1 MDIIVYLIKQRIIL
15 FCFLLLIIFSYTDII
30 SRINTLKRRNIMKD
44 KIIGVT
50 TLYIALITPE
60 RTINAYLEIELTDL
74 LETEELQQIYDNA
87 KKQIVS
93 VGLASVITGVEAA
106 SKEDIDADPDAF
118 VISACLV
125 DGERTIRIV
134 KRPAAKENKV
144 KALLTKKIW

>member
-1 MDIIVYLIKQRIIL
+1 
-15 FCFLLLIIFSYTDII
+15 
-30 SRINTLKRRNIMKD
+30 MKD

-144 KALLTKKIW
+144 KALFTKKIW